1 MRKLS
6 WWGLLALTSAL
17 PVHAGDVSEEQFLA
31 AAGENHAAIRALG
44 GDLARAESERRRAG
58 TLANPRLEFW
68 REEPDPVSTLS
79 NWTVAWTPP
88 LDGRLGLGKQA
99 ADASVAAAREE
110 LKLGQAEVRREV
122 RRVFAEWS
130 VAHARVAVLSR
141 RLERIAHLATQ
152 ERHRARVGTESG
164 LSARRL
170 GLAEAEARADLREAE
185 AERARA
191 VAAARAWNPELAAD
205 AVPLLPPL
213 APPPAAVEVE
223 ISPAVVAAEKRSEQA
238 QLANRLEGRFWGFPT
253 LTAGVQRIEEAG
265 VVRSAPLFAASW
277 SLPLFDRNQAARAE
291 ARVAVQIAAAR
302 LAQTR
307 ALSRAGIEGGVG
319 AYTSLVAAVGEAA
332 AAAADVDRVIDAAT
346 AAYGAGEQSLTDLL
360 DALGSAFEA
369 RLRELD
375 LQARALATH
384 RELEAA
390 LGRSLTATAGGVR

>member
-6 WWGLLALTSAL
+6 MWGLLALTSAM
-17 PVHAGDVSEEQFLA
+17 PVHAGDVTEEQFLA

-44 GDLARAESERRRAG
+44 GELAQAESERRRAG

-68 REEPDPVSTLS
+68 REEPDAVSTLT

-88 LDGRLGLGKQA
+88 LDGRFGLGKQA

-110 LKLGQAEVRREV
+110 LKLGQAEVRREM
-122 RRVFAEWS
+122 RRAFAEWS
-130 VAHARVAVLSR
+130 VAHARAAVLSR
-141 RLERIAHLATQ
+141 RLERITKLATQ
-152 ERHRARVGTESG
+152 ERHRARVGAESG

-185 AERARA
+185 AGRARA
-191 VAAARAWNPELAAD
+191 VAAVRAWHPELAAD

-213 APPPAAVEVE
+213 APPPVEAAVGT
-223 ISPAVVAAEKRSEQA
+223 SPAVTAAERRSEQA
-238 QLANRLEGRFWGFPT
+238 QLAQRLGGRFWGFPT

-265 VVRSAPLFAASW
+265 VVRTAPLFAASW
-277 SLPLFDRNQAARAE
+277 SLPLFDRNQATRAE
-291 ARVAVQIAAAR
+291 AQVQAEIAAAR

-307 ALSRAGIEGGVG
+307 ALNRAGIEGGVG
-319 AYTSLVAAVGEAA
+319 AYTSLLTAVEEAA
-332 AAAADVDRVIDAAT
+332 AAAADVERVIDAAS

-360 DALGSAFEA
+360 DALGAAFQA

-375 LQARALATH
+375 LKAQALAAH
-384 RELEAA
+384 REIEAA
-390 LGRSLTATAGGVR
+390 LGRALTAGGVR

>member
-1 MRKLS
+1 M
-6 WWGLLALTSAL
+6 
-17 PVHAGDVSEEQFLA
+17 
-31 AAGENHAAIRALG
+31 
-44 GDLARAESERRRAG
+44 
-58 TLANPRLEFW
+58 
-68 REEPDPVSTLS
+68 
-79 NWTVAWTPP
+79 
-88 LDGRLGLGKQA
+88 
-99 ADASVAAAREE
+99 
-110 LKLGQAEVRREV
+110 
-122 RRVFAEWS
+122 
-130 VAHARVAVLSR
+130 
-141 RLERIAHLATQ
+141 
-152 ERHRARVGTESG
+152 
-164 LSARRL
+164 
-170 GLAEAEARADLREAE
+170 
-185 AERARA
+185 
-191 VAAARAWNPELAAD
+191 D

-265 VVRSAPLFAASW
+265 VVRTAPLFAASW

-291 ARVAVQIAAAR
+291 ARVAVENAAAR

-319 AYTSLVAAVGEAA
+319 AYASLVVVVGEAA
-332 AAAADVDRVIDAAT
+332 AAAADVDRVIGAAT

-360 DALGSAFEA
+360 DALGSAFRA

-390 LGRSLTATAGGVR
+390 LGRSLTASAGGVR

>member
-17 PVHAGDVSEEQFLA
+17 PVHAGEVSEEQFLA

-79 NWTVAWTPP
+79 NWTVTWTPP

-110 LKLGQAEVRREV
+110 LKLGQAEVRREM
-122 RRVFAEWS
+122 RRVFAAWS

-141 RLERIAHLATQ
+141 RLERITQLATQ

-170 GLAEAEARADLREAE
+170 GLAEAEARADLREAD
-185 AERARA
+185 AERAQA
-191 VAAARAWNPELAAD
+191 VAAARAWNPELAVD

-265 VVRSAPLFAASW
+265 VVRTAPLFAASW

-291 ARVAVQIAAAR
+291 ARVAVENAAAR

-319 AYTSLVAAVGEAA
+319 AYASLVAAVGEAA
-332 AAAADVDRVIDAAT
+332 AAAADVDRVIGAAT

-360 DALGSAFEA
+360 DALGSAFRA

-390 LGRSLTATAGGVR
+390 LGRSLTASAGGVR

>member
-6 WWGLLALTSAL
+6 WWGLLALTSAM
-17 PVHAGDVSEEQFLA
+17 PVHAGDVPEEQFLA
-31 AAGENHAAIRALG
+31 AAGANHAAIRALG
-44 GDLARAESERRRAG
+44 GDLARAESGRRRAG
-58 TLANPRLEFW
+58 TFANPRLEFW
-68 REEPDPVSTLS
+68 REEPDSISTLS

-88 LDGRLGLGKQA
+88 LDGRFGLGKQA
-99 ADASVAAAREE
+99 ADASVTAAREE
-110 LKLGQAEVRREV
+110 LKLGQAEVRREM

-130 VAHARVAVLSR
+130 VAHARVTILSR
-141 RLERIAHLATQ
+141 RLERIANLATQ
-152 ERHRARVGTESG
+152 EGHRARVGEESG

-170 GLAEAEARADLREAE
+170 ALAEAEARADLREAE

-191 VAAARAWNPELAAD
+191 VAVARAWNPELASD

-213 APPPAAVEVE
+213 AQPPVEAAADT
-223 ISPAVVAAEKRSEQA
+223 SPAVVAAEHRSEQA

-265 VVRSAPLFAASW
+265 AVRTAPLFAASW

-291 ARVAVQIAAAR
+291 AQVQVEIAAAR

-307 ALSRAGIEGGVG
+307 ALARAGLEGSVG
-319 AYTSLVAAVGEAA
+319 AYTALATAVDEAS
-332 AAAADVDRVIDAAT
+332 AAAADVERVIDAAS

-360 DALGSAFEA
+360 DALGSAFQA

-375 LQARALATH
+375 LKARALATH
-384 RELEAA
+384 REIEAA
-390 LGRSLTATAGGVR
+390 LGRSLTAGGVR